1 MIKMYGVIYW
11 ENDGNT
17 LKIVSNPD
25 GSVWIA
31 ETIKE
36 ADAKAEE
43 ISKEN
48 SEKDAR
54 AISLEGVEGDD
65 DDNETEPTETQ
76 VKEYFKTLVG
86 REPSKEELADCFV
99 CINNPDY
106 SRAEWKDSVH
116 HSVTQSFLNLEK

>member
-11 ENDGNT
+11 ENDGNM
-17 LKIVSNPD
+17 LKIVSNSD

-54 AISLEGVEGDD
+54 VISLEGVSE
-65 DDNETEPTETQ
+65 
-76 VKEYFKTLVG
+76 
-86 REPSKEELADCFV
+86 
-99 CINNPDY
+99 
-106 SRAEWKDSVH
+106 
-116 HSVTQSFLNLEK
+116 